1 MISMQPA
8 SLRAA
13 CFVGLLSIALSACN
27 KQSPPPTE
35 VTPTL
40 SDQQIKTMES
50 MAESGNP
57 VAKYQLGK
65 KYRDGDTV
73 PQNPTNSV
81 VWFRKAAD
89 AGYAKA
95 QYHLGLAYEEGKG
108 AGRDLAEAARW
119 YTKAA
124 EQGNSNAQEKLGFAF
139 WKGAGVATNLVEAH
153 KWLTLAAANG
163 EGKAA
168 KGLKRLE
175 LSMAPQQL
183 AEAKKLAAAFTP
195 KKVYKEPKEK

>member
-1 MISMQPA
+1 MMSMQPA
-8 SLRAA
+8 FLRGA

-27 KQSPPPTE
+27 KPSPASTE
-35 VTPTL
+35 VIPTL
-40 SDQQIKTMES
+40 SDQQSKTMES
-50 MAESGNP
+50 MAEAGNP

-65 KYRDGDTV
+65 KYRDGDTL
-73 PQNPTNSV
+73 PQNLTNSV

-108 AGRDLAEAARW
+108 VARDLAEAAKW

-124 EQGNSNAQEKLGFAF
+124 EQDNGNAQEKLGYAC
-139 WKGAGVATNLVEAH
+139 WQGVGVATNLAEAH

-168 KGLKRLE
+168 KGLKKLE
-175 LSMAPQQL
+175 LSMTPQQL